1 MADFDAKLKKL
12 QNLLSAEEEC
22 CTELGK
28 IQDDIS
34 GVRNNLTFQL
44 DVSATIKSQLGRI
57 HTHVGTQKK
66 GMRQLKKGL
75 NSSIR
80 QYDRTE
86 KRICDAAA
94 DGKISLFEAVKG
106 RWHQFRDG
114 NGDIIYPLISLLPG
128 GIMGPCVAVAD
139 LIMSDDMEWNT
150 DFSRGWKS
158 AGDIAADLI
167 QDKVDNATEDLEKE
181 KKWEKTNSGQWI
193 KDKDGLRELDPNN
206 PEDKKIIDQIE
217 KEKPD
222 KVATL
227 YSAEA
232 KKEGELWNAEGK
244 VEKGCA
250 SASGS
255 ATAGAAEMH
264 AEAYG
269 GLYTVGSDG
278 KKKLSPGFGAEV
290 GGSITAFSAEGNAM
304 LGDDDLGV
312 YVSGDVTAGKVE
324 AKAGVDVGLRDK
336 EGKIN
341 PALYAGASAEA
352 IAVEASAAIGAKVLG
367 TDVKGNVGV
376 NVGVGAHANVGIKD
390 GVINLDVG
398 ASVGVGVSA
407 NLSIDVSGTIE
418 KAGAVVS
425 KAKSVFSEVSGSVG
439 RFTQKVQ
446 KYYNW

>member
-1 MADFDAKLKKL
+1 MADFDVKLKKL
-12 QNLLSAEEEC
+12 QELLAVEDDC
-22 CTELGK
+22 ATELGR
-28 IQDDIS
+28 IQEDIS
-34 GVRNNLTFQL
+34 NVKNNLTFKL
-44 DVSATIKSQLGRI
+44 DISAVIQGQLGRI
-57 HTHVGTQKK
+57 YTHVRTQKK
-66 GMRQLKKGL
+66 GMRQLQKGL

-106 RWHQFRDG
+106 RWHQFRDR

-128 GIMGPCVAVAD
+128 GIMGPCVAVVD

-206 PEDKKIIDQIE
+206 PEDKKISKQLKDE
-217 KEKPD
+217 EPD
-222 KVATL
+222 KTVKL
-227 YSAEA
+227 YSTEA
-232 KKEGELWNAEGK
+232 KKEGKLWNVEGEMK
-244 VEKGCA
+244 NGST

-255 ATAGAAEMH
+255 VTVGEAEAHAGAYA
-264 AEAYG
+264 G
-269 GLYTVGSDG
+269 
-278 KKKLSPGFGAEV
+278 PRGFGAEV
-290 GGSITAFSAEGNAM
+290 GTSITAFSAEGNAM
-304 LGDDDLGV
+304 LGDDNLGA
-312 YVSGDVTAGKVE
+312 YVSGDVTAGKAE
-324 AKAGVDVGLRDK
+324 AKAGADFGWKDNKLAAYL
-336 EGKIN
+336 GGS
-341 PALYAGASAEA
+341 LEA
-352 IAVEASAAIGAKVLG
+352 IAAEASAAIGAKVLG
-367 TDVKGNVGV
+367 TDVKGTVGV
-376 NVGVGAHANVGIKD
+376 NVGAGAHAKVGIKD

-418 KAGAVVS
+418 KAGAYVS
-425 KAKSVFSEVSGSVG
+425 KAKSAFSKVSGQVG
-439 RFTQKVQ
+439 RFTQKMQ
-446 KYYNW
+446 KYYNL

>member
-1 MADFDAKLKKL
+1 MADFDVKLKEL
-12 QNLLSAEEEC
+12 QELLAVEDDC
-22 CTELGK
+22 AAELGCV
-28 IQDDIS
+28 QEDILN
-34 GVRNNLTFQL
+34 VKNNLTFKL
-44 DVSATIKSQLGRI
+44 DISAVIQGQLGRI
-57 HTHVGTQKK
+57 YTHVGAQKK
-66 GMRQLKKGL
+66 GMRQLKRGL

-139 LIMSDDMEWNT
+139 LILSDDMEWN
-150 DFSRGWKS
+150 S
-158 AGDIAADLI
+158 IPQI
-167 QDKVDNATEDLEKE
+167 ATELKNTDYKFTADKKLKNKWLEENIKNE
-181 KKWEKTNSGQWI
+181 NENKTQWI
-193 KDKDGLRELDPNN
+193 KDKDGLRKLN
-206 PEDKKIIDQIE
+206 PKNAEDKKIIDQL
-217 KEKPD
+217 KEDKLD
-222 KVATL
+222 KVATVFK
-227 YSAEA
+227 AEA
-232 KKEGELWNAEGK
+232 KKEVEAGKLEGGVK
-244 VEKGCA
+244 NSHA
-250 SASGS
+250 SANGEVSVGKIEGH
-255 ATAGAAEMH
+255 AG
-264 AEAYG
+264 AYG
-269 GLYTVGSDG
+269 GLYTFGEDG

-304 LGDDDLGV
+304 LGDDDLGA

-336 EGKIN
+336 DGKIN

-376 NVGVGAHANVGIKD
+376 NVGAGAHAKVGIKD

-418 KAGAVVS
+418 KAGAYAS
-425 KAKSVFSEVSGSVG
+425 KAKSAFSKVSGQVG

>member
-1 MADFDAKLKKL
+1 MADFDVKLKKL
-12 QNLLSAEEEC
+12 QELLAVEDDC
-22 CTELGK
+22 ATELGR
-28 IQDDIS
+28 IQEDIS
-34 GVRNNLTFQL
+34 NVKNNLTFKL
-44 DVSATIKSQLGRI
+44 DISAVIQGQLGRI
-57 HTHVGTQKK
+57 YTHVRTQKK
-66 GMRQLKKGL
+66 GMRQLQKGL

-94 DGKISLFEAVKG
+94 DGKISLFEAAKG
-106 RWHQFRDG
+106 RWHQFRDR

-128 GIMGPCVAVAD
+128 GIMGPCVAVVD

-206 PEDKKIIDQIE
+206 PEDKKISKQLKDE
-217 KEKPD
+217 EPD
-222 KVATL
+222 KTVKI

-232 KKEGELWNAEGK
+232 KKEGKLWNAENK
-244 VEKGCA
+244 VEKGSLSA
-250 SASGS
+250 SAGVTVGE
-255 ATAGAAEMH
+255 AEAHAG
-264 AEAYG
+264 AYG
-269 GLYTVGSDG
+269 GLYGV
-278 KKKLSPGFGAEV
+278 GAEV
-290 GGSITAFSAEGNAM
+290 GTSFTAFSAEASAQF
-304 LGDDDLGV
+304 GDDDWGS
-312 YVSGDVTAGKVE
+312 YASADVSAGKVE
-324 AKAGVDVGLRDK
+324 AKAGADFGWKDK
-336 EGKIN
+336 NGKVN
-341 PALYAGASAEA
+341 LAAYLGASAEA
-352 IAVEASAAIGAKVLG
+352 IAVEASAAIGRKVLG
-367 TDVKGNVGV
+367 TDIKGTVGV
-376 NVGVGAHANVGIKD
+376 NVGAGAHAKVGIKD

-418 KAGAVVS
+418 KAGAYAS
-425 KAKSVFSEVSGSVG
+425 KAKSAFSKVSGQVG